1 MQIRKATM
9 KDAEA
14 LLSLYEDLGYPTTA
28 SKLSR
33 RLEMILSQPHY
44 GCLLAER
51 NGEIL
56 GLLGYVK
63 LFFFEAD
70 GSYYRILA
78 LSVAK
83 ETRRQGIASRLIDEL
98 KKQAVW
104 NCCDKKKLEIALRDQ
119 KNENKRFSPEVLRDI
134 ESSFRPYIGDNI
146 AKEET
151 KKMFTDIY
159 SRHYI
164 LHNETGITAK
174 VNQQT
179 ICEYFEATP
188 QNKKKPNEWKIK
200 CMLPQYAALV
210 S

>member
-1 MQIRKATM
+1 MLKSNAVLKM
-9 KDAEA
+9 
-14 LLSLYEDLGYPTTA
+14 TA
-28 SKLSR
+28 AKF
-33 RLEMILSQPHY
+33 
-44 GCLLAER
+44 
-51 NGEIL
+51 GE
-56 GLLGYVK
+56 V
-63 LFFFEAD
+63 
-70 GSYYRILA
+70 
-78 LSVAK
+78 VM
-83 ETRRQGIASRLIDEL
+83 
-98 KKQAVW
+98 KKQVIW
-104 NCCDKKKLEIALRDQ
+104 DCCNKKNLEIALKDQ

-134 ESSFRPYIGDNI
+134 ESSFRSYIGHNI

-151 KKMFTDIY
+151 KKMFADIY

-164 LHNETGITAK
+164 LHNETGITSK